1 MRERPHWWRGPP
13 STWGGPWRPA
23 AGRAVSPFRP
33 AAITSRRWVMAA
45 HRFVAVV
52 GSRELPEA
60 SASQV
65 TEVVRFFLS
74 RGWGIGSGGAR
85 GADQFAL
92 EAVVAA
98 GAEACRSSVVFLP
111 GALSAVP
118 GRALGAFVARGGRV
132 VPGSGVGRAALL
144 GRSRRLAQASSGVV
158 AFLWGP
164 SRGPLFTVR
173 DAMRSGKPAAVVLAG
188 GGAALPSFT
197 GGRWVPCA
205 VRGGAA
211 LRWGGARTAAAA
223 GASEAPRR

>member
-1 MRERPHWWRGPP
+1 
-13 STWGGPWRPA
+13 
-23 AGRAVSPFRP
+23 
-33 AAITSRRWVMAA
+33 MAA
-45 HRFVAVV
+45 HGFVAVV

-60 SASQV
+60 SAFQV
-65 TEVVRFFLS
+65 TEVVRFFLA

-98 GAEACRSSVVFLP
+98 GAEACRSSVIFLP
-111 GALSAVP
+111 GAHSAAP
-118 GRALGAFVARGGRV
+118 AGALGAFIPRGGRV

-164 SRGPLFTVR
+164 SRGSIFTVR
-173 DAMRSGKPAAVVLAG
+173 EAIRSGTPAPVVLAG

-197 GGRWVPCA
+197 GGRSAPCA
-205 VRGGAA
+205 FGGVAA
-211 LRWGGARTAAAA
+211 L
-223 GASEAPRR
+223 